1 MPEGFL
7 LLSGMAIIGG
17 LLVSSTEVEDLDFK
31 TLTKKKKTKKRIMN
45 EVIEGNH
52 LKNALDFIWET
63 NASLS
68 SQSVQTP
75 TSAEEKWQST

>member
-1 MPEGFL
+1 
-7 LLSGMAIIGG
+7 
-17 LLVSSTEVEDLDFK
+17 
-31 TLTKKKKTKKRIMN
+31 MN